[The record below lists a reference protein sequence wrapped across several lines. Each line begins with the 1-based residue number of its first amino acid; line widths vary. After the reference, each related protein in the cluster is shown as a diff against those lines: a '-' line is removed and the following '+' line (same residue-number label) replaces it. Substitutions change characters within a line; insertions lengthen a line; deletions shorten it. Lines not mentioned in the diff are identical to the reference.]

1 MNNEQSE
8 EKAPINKEE
17 IEKQIRF
24 VIRQGK
30 ALRRRRINSMRCGG
44 KTPRR

>member
-1 MNNEQSE
+1 MNHEQSE
-8 EKAPINKEE
+8 EKVPINKEE
-17 IEKQIRF
+17 IEKKIQF

-30 ALRRRRINSMRCGG
+30 ALRRRRLNSMRCGG